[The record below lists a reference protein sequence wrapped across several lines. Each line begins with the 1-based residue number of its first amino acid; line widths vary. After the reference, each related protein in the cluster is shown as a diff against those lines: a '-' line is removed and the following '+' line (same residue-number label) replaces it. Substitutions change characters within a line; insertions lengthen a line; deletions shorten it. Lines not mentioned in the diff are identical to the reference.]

1 MIDAYSRYVVAVFV
15 ETLVTTAVRVVKQ
28 MVNAWR
34 VLATSQNFF
43 DLIEVLKRY
52 YWPMHNYSS
61 NSSKILTTLL
71 IAALDTVH
79 PSRIAR

>member
-15 ETLVTTAVRVVKQ
+15 GTSVTTAIRVVKQ

-34 VLATSQNFF
+34 VLATGQNFF
-43 DLIEVLKRY
+43 DLIEVLKRC
-52 YWPMHNYSS
+52 YWPMYNYSS
-61 NSSKILTTLL
+61 NSSKILTPLL